1 MFVQCTFYIIHTTQ
15 YTVYSIQYTVY
26 SRQYTV
32 YTMQEKIAALHTAAS
47 EGNLKLLQTLA
58 NKKLMAAKV
67 GQIISSFLCL
77 GFMSS
82 LKDGDFR
89 VSFVLVWKSN
99 LGRLKTKKRL
109 KK

>member
-1 MFVQCTFYIIHTTQ
+1 
-15 YTVYSIQYTVY
+15 
-26 SRQYTV
+26 
-32 YTMQEKIAALHTAAS
+32 MQEKIAALHTAAS

-77 GFMSS
+77 CFTSS

-89 VSFVLVWKSN
+89 RFLCFGLEEQSWKV
-99 LGRLKTKKRL
+99 KKL
-109 KK
+109 KKG